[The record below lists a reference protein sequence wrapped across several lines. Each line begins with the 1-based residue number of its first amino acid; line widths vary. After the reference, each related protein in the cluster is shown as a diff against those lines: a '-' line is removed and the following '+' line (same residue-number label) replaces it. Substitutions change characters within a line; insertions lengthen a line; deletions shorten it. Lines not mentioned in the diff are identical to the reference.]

1 VDSSS
6 VIEKSA
12 TASLKEVE
20 FVKTGCVFLAADDSL
35 LKGMADITTH
45 RSSSLLDKDCDGV
58 IYTQPAT
65 ETNKTYLIDLKS
77 RFSLDGVTMALT
89 QLVHSL
95 FKLHAMQSLC
105 EGYDG
110 KRQPVELIVA
120 CQCFED
126 EQQESAV
133 LLKLSQNA
141 PQNAFYKV
149 LSRLVLNGQT
159 QVRLGDLF
167 MAQIEGLTSDL
178 KNKKITLTLIT
189 TEKYGDNKAVYR
201 I

>member
-1 VDSSS
+1 

-20 FVKTGCVFLAADDSL
+20 LVKTGCVFLAADDTL

-58 IYTQPAT
+58 IYAQSAS

-95 FKLHAMQSLC
+95 
-105 EGYDG
+105 
-110 KRQPVELIVA
+110 
-120 CQCFED
+120 
-126 EQQESAV
+126 
-133 LLKLSQNA
+133 
-141 PQNAFYKV
+141 
-149 LSRLVLNGQT
+149 
-159 QVRLGDLF
+159 
-167 MAQIEGLTSDL
+167 
-178 KNKKITLTLIT
+178 
-189 TEKYGDNKAVYR
+189 
-201 I
+201 